1 MTYYPSVREGS
12 PAQAAQLDQI
22 FAVLIALAILGIFFI
37 TLDPLPNLADASTA
51 LVETTGRLAS
61 TYITCF
67 ILTAL
72 SLLVIAQR
80 GDIAHVLAGT
90 APVFI
95 LSGWLFVTLLYSSDP
110 ATSAQR
116 LTLSLATYALAGML
130 PWLTR
135 CMHQFANLL
144 LVAALSVVVL
154 SYVGVAFFPHLA
166 VHQASD
172 LLENAQAGDWRGI
185 YQHKNEAAMMMVV
198 CLHIGWLA
206 ARTGKPVLGTAVALA
221 ALTFLPFSGG
231 KSELGLLFIA
241 CGLAFMITK
250 TQSFWWRAAIAL
262 GPLAMI
268 GFLTVGS
275 VMSSTA
281 QSILDLL
288 PIDPTFTGRSG
299 IWQFAISAAKESY
312 LTGYGFEAFWHS
324 STVESGAEGAGWER
338 FAHTSHN
345 GYLDMALTIGLPGL
359 VLLVFAF
366 VITPLRDFQ
375 RTLQTPENETLAFFF
390 LNVWLFML
398 YQNMFEAF
406 FLSRADPMW
415 FALAL
420 GMCGLRYTARYPVRA

>member
-1 MTYYPSVREGS
+1 MAYYPSVRDGS
-12 PAQAAQLDQI
+12 TVQLGEL
-22 FAVLIALAILGIFFI
+22 FALLVALGILGIFFI
-37 TLDPLPNLADASTA
+37 TLEPFPNLADASTA

-67 ILTAL
+67 ILAAL
-72 SLLVIAQR
+72 SFLVIALR
-80 GDIAHVLAGT
+80 GDVGHVLSGT

-95 LSGWLFVTLLYSSDP
+95 LSGWLFFSVLYSSDP

-116 LTLSLATYALAGML
+116 LTLSLVTYALAAML

-135 CMHQFANLL
+135 GMNQFANLL
-144 LVAALSVVVL
+144 LIAASSVVVL
-154 SYVGVAFFPHLA
+154 SYIGVALFPHLA
-166 VHQASD
+166 VHQATD

-198 CLHIGWLA
+198 CANIGWLA
-206 ARTGKPVLGTAVALA
+206 ARTGKPLIGVPIAIA
-221 ALTFLPFSGG
+221 ALVFLPFSGG
-231 KSELGLLFIA
+231 KSAFGLVFITST
-241 CGLAFMITK
+241 LAYLVVRSR
-250 TQSFWWRAAIAL
+250 SFWWRAVIAL
-262 GPLAMI
+262 GPLALI
-268 GFLTVGS
+268 GLLTVGS
-275 VMSSTA
+275 VMSNTVL
-281 QSILDLL
+281 SILDLL
-288 PIDPTFTGRSG
+288 PIDPTYTGRAG
-299 IWQFAISAAKESY
+299 IWQFAINAARENY

-324 STVESGAEGAGWER
+324 QTIESGSEGVGWER

-359 VLLVFAF
+359 ALLIFAF
-366 VITPLRDFQ
+366 VVTPLRDFQ

-406 FLSRADPMW
+406 FLSRADPIW

-420 GMCGLRYTARYPVRA
+420 GMCGLRYTARYAVRV